1 MAAKKKVIDFSKQT
15 KIEYKNGGGFVMEN
29 RLFLLYFPGY
39 YDGDEI
45 IGIYDDI
52 SKLKTSYERM
62 ISNPADEHGFQQ
74 YDFYLNNPY
83 TELTIEEFN
92 RDNEIFVEVEPEL
105 LWAELDKESV
115 YGKGPFFLL
124 VTADEWNHDA
134 DEWLGIYVSKKT
146 ASEAYDRAVAWWNEE
161 QKRGSASTSQRVAMF
176 EYIAMDDRFREVERK
191 ELD

>member
-1 MAAKKKVIDFSKQT
+1 M
-15 KIEYKNGGGFVMEN
+15 EGGFVMEN

-52 SKLKTSYERM
+52 SKLKASYERV

-74 YDFYLNNPY
+74 YDFYLNNPC
-83 TELTIEEFN
+83 TKLTIEEFN
-92 RDNEIFVEVEPEL
+92 QDNEIFVEVEPEL

-146 ASEAYDRAVAWWNEE
+146 AREAYDRAVAWWNEE
-161 QKRGSASTSQRVAMF
+161 QKRVSVSTSQRVAMF
-176 EYIAMDDRFREVERK
+176 EYIAMDDRFMEVERK